1 MSHCVVSLA
10 SSFFHLKFCCPSPG
24 FPYDVVESS
33 HYVPSNDRSDC
44 ARYKSKPLWC
54 EIMKVT
60 EEVCDIYGERVVLDF
75 NNKVGKDSTKKAK
88 ASFVLPCL
96 FLLWNSFFAQLWY
109 ISFDMKKCCL
119 VVFFIW
125 YVLARKRANSRWMS
139 TKTWLTQ
146 CACGS
151 GSGLS
156 WPERWKLPTSRTWIG
171 CLRVGTFAANN
182 KFRLAEIT
190 ALNSTC
196 KHFTDQFF
204 FFGFFQRAPGIQAKT
219 RQDLRWSSTTKPWLE
234 VWNSD
239 RKSWGFGAT
248 SLSKV

>member
-1 MSHCVVSLA
+1 MPAPPTCWQKVAFYNRQSLFARKLAAQLINRCLIGLFPWHHHFSIWNFAVHRQVSRMMWWNHPTTCRAMIARIALA
-10 SSFFHLKFCCPSPG
+10 TNQNLCG
-24 FPYDVVESS
+24 V
-33 HYVPSNDRSDC
+33 RSWKWL
-44 ARYKSKPLWC
+44 RK
-54 EIMKVT
+54 
-60 EEVCDIYGERVVLDF
+60 VCDIYGERVVLDF

-88 ASFVLPCL
+88 ASFCTAMSFFALEQ
-96 FLLWNSFFAQLWY
+96 FFAQLWY

-171 CLRVGTFAANN
+171 CLRVGTFC
-182 KFRLAEIT
+182 
-190 ALNSTC
+190 C
-196 KHFTDQFF
+196 K
-204 FFGFFQRAPGIQAKT
+204 
-219 RQDLRWSSTTKPWLE
+219 
-234 VWNSD
+234 
-239 RKSWGFGAT
+239 
-248 SLSKV
+248 